1 MLVNEEEAEF
11 AQILSY
17 FQERFVTD
25 SCTLFKFDYRLL
37 IENHYSKEM
46 DRLSKKFAQMG
57 GRQSRTINN
66 SIISLLD
73 ETLNCTTEQGKVRI
87 QLIKAIDLLFALKK
101 QQDVTLRQMKDHV
114 KPIAKSHSDLLSLS
128 IPKSKQLYYKKAE
141 MEIANIGNSEKESR
155 LQVMAAR
162 EVQKAQYGYIIK
174 DRNVLLQQILSDFA
188 HMQQIVLSKLTK
200 NMEAFKLTT
209 ENINVD
215 SDCELQIV
223 QFHQCWPVAEQ
234 VYFEHFKNQVP
245 AKDLIPPLLKKLFDA
260 IESRGMLFKLFKNVL
275 GISVEGLYRVSGKMS
290 DGENLRIQLE
300 VDVNSVDLMDD
311 TIDVHLLTGLV
322 KSFFRDLP
330 DPLIIFAPK
339 ERADYSA
346 IPSSDERIIR
356 IRQRMR
362 SMPKEKQAVL
372 KALIS
377 HLVNIT
383 NESSENK
390 MTISNISL
398 IFSAV
403 LFSSQTEVIAEPAA
417 VGWFGIPKAA
427 PEPVPTLS
435 SYDAMKKDLV
445 VEDLLTFSESILAI
459 NSPQPIRKSP
469 LLARQRAVSKGQP
482 VTAHAPPEDSNT
494 ESITIPVDP
503 AADNPISSLLPNT
516 TSENDLAGLAV
527 DRPSQANAPP
537 LPNRSRRASEDAPPK
552 VSQDAPVL
560 QQIRE
565 LSGLKIEGLE
575 ISPAISGVPEDSVTE
590 ENEDSENQPI

>member
-1 MLVNEEEAEF
+1 MTTFDIYESFKMLVNEEEAEF

-17 FQERFVTD
+17 FQE
-25 SCTLFKFDYRLL
+25 RLL

-57 GRQSRTINN
+57 GRQTRTINN

-141 MEIANIGNSEKESR
+141 MEIANIGNSEKLYKISKDVGGLEHAYREGIIHLEESR

-245 AKDLIPPLLKKLFDA
+245 AKGMIFGVPLSISCRHKPDLIPPLLKKLFDA

-445 VEDLLTFSESILAI
+445 LIVFV
-459 NSPQPIRKSP
+459 NYYRW
-469 LLARQRAVSKGQP
+469 
-482 VTAHAPPEDSNT
+482 
-494 ESITIPVDP
+494 
-503 AADNPISSLLPNT
+503 
-516 TSENDLAGLAV
+516 
-527 DRPSQANAPP
+527 
-537 LPNRSRRASEDAPPK
+537 
-552 VSQDAPVL
+552 
-560 QQIRE
+560 
-565 LSGLKIEGLE
+565 
-575 ISPAISGVPEDSVTE
+575 
-590 ENEDSENQPI
+590 